1 MHQIGLLNKFKS
13 QLICFVRNFT
23 KNYEQGQSFTN
34 VNGKTVREYFYNI
47 DHQGQVNKKSVF
59 LEKSSLVFKKF

>member
-23 KNYEQGQSFTN
+23 KKYEQGQSFTN

-47 DHQGQVNKKSVF
+47 DHQGQVI
-59 LEKSSLVFKKF
+59 